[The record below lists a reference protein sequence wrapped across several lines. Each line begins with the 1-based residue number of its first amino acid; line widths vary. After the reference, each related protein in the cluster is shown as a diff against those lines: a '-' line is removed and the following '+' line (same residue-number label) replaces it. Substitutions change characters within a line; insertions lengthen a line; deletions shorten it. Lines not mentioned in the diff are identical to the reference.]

1 MQCMQNQTLLCERD
15 NLMQTVTV
23 LTSLCEPSTRQS
35 LDMWLKRQ
43 CSTFRSCSRVE
54 AEECSMRQAGTKQW
68 NSSMEM
74 MMWCSGM

>member
-35 LDMWLKRQ
+35 LGMWLERQ
-43 CSTFRSCSRVE
+43 CSMV
-54 AEECSMRQAGTKQW
+54 
-68 NSSMEM
+68 
-74 MMWCSGM
+74 

>member
-43 CSTFRSCSRVE
+43 CSTVRSCSRVE
-54 AEECSMRQAGTKQW
+54 AEE
-68 NSSMEM
+68 
-74 MMWCSGM
+74 